1 VEEAS
6 TFAIWWDV
14 MLKELGL
21 IERNCPITILQDNLS
36 TIILSTN
43 GGSFKRTKH
52 LITREMFIR
61 ERIANNEIELK
72 HCPAELMHADFL
84 TKQLL
89 LIYKGWNSPICSVG
103 ASALILM
110 KT

>member
-6 TFAIWWDV
+6 TFAIWWGV

-52 LITREMFIR
+52 LVTREMFIR

-84 TKQLL
+84 TKQLSKEKL
-89 LIYKGWNSPICSVG
+89 KRHLQAIGVSTN
-103 ASALILM
+103 L
-110 KT
+110 